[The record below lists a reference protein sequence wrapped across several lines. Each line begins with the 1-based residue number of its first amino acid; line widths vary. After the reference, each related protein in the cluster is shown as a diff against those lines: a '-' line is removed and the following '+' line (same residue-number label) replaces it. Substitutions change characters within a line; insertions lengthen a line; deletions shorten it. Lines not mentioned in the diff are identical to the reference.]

1 MNLHRFGRFAMVAAS
16 TLLVAACGSSS
27 TAGSVDWSKQT
38 SAAGGGGMSALVS
51 AAKAEG
57 TLNVI
62 ALPPKWCN
70 YGPAPS
76 GKSPTNF
83 MIDAFKAQYPGIT
96 VVSANP
102 NGSSQQE
109 IDAINQQSGT
119 SAAPDVVD
127 VGVKAAVSNTSIFA
141 PYQVA
146 TWSDIPDSLKEAT
159 GLWYSDYGGFMA
171 IGYDSKRV
179 PGGTI
184 SSVADL
190 LGPGFKSMVAL
201 AGDPTQSNQALNGVI
216 LASVANGGS
225 LDDVSKGVAFFH
237 QLKLA
242 GNFVPVIGTSATVKA
257 GQTPVLFQWDY
268 NSLDHVSEVPTWKV
282 FVPANATIFG
292 SYAQAIS
299 KTAPHPAAARLW
311 EEFVYSDAGQNIY
324 LKGAC
329 RPVRQTAMKTA
340 NTIDQTALAA
350 LPAVTGT
357 PQYPT
362 QAQQVAAGAYVS
374 ANWAAAIG

>member
-1 MNLHRFGRFAMVAAS
+1 MSWHRLRRLAFTVL
-16 TLLVAACGSSS
+16 TVLVVAACGSSS
-27 TAGSVDWSKQT
+27 TAGTNWATVTTAS
-38 SAAGGGGMSALVS
+38 AGGGMDALVS

-62 ALPPKWCN
+62 ALPPNWCN

-76 GKSPTNF
+76 GGSASNF
-83 MIDAFKAQYPGIT
+83 MIDAFKAKYPGIT
-96 VVSANP
+96 INSANP

-109 IDAINQQSGT
+109 VDAINQQSGT
-119 SAAPDVVD
+119 SSAPDVVD
-127 VGVKAAVSNTSIFA
+127 VGLKVAVSNTSVFA

-146 TWSDIPDSLKEAT
+146 TWGDIPDSLKEST

-184 SSVADL
+184 TSVADL

-216 LASVANGGS
+216 MASVANGGS
-225 LDDVSKGVAFFH
+225 LDDVSKGVAFFK
-237 QLKLA
+237 QLKQA

-268 NSLDHVSEVPTWKV
+268 NSLTHVADVPTWKV
-282 FVPANATIFG
+282 WVPDNATIFG

-329 RPVRQTAMKTA
+329 RPVRQTAMKA
-340 NTIDQTALAA
+340 AGTIDAAAQAA
-350 LPAVTGT
+350 LPAVTGQ
-357 PQYPT
+357 PLYPT
-362 QAQQVAAGAYVS
+362 QAQQVTAGTYVS